1 MIEQQNPNPNKINNQ
16 SENPN
21 SLLQDSKKTYP
32 DQEKWQNYC
41 QTLENLIN

>member
-1 MIEQQNPNPNKINNQ
+1 MNKQQNPNPTNTNQ
-16 SENPN
+16 SENLN
-21 SLLQDSKKTYP
+21 SPPQDSKKPYT